1 MFGIKLFAHDIS
13 VKNAEGVTI
22 YYVWTN
28 HETELA
34 VSYRGNSYNS
44 NEYSGS
50 VTIPESVEYNGKT
63 YKVTSIGNFAF
74 NDCSGLTSITIPNS
88 VTTIGY
94 SAFSGCI

>member
-1 MFGIKLFAHDIS
+1 MKPRHFSFLLIIVISMFGIKLFAHDIS

-50 VTIPESVEYNGKT
+50 VTILQCTRG
-63 YKVTSIGNFAF
+63 
-74 NDCSGLTSITIPNS
+74 CCQIP
-88 VTTIGY
+88 
-94 SAFSGCI
+94 